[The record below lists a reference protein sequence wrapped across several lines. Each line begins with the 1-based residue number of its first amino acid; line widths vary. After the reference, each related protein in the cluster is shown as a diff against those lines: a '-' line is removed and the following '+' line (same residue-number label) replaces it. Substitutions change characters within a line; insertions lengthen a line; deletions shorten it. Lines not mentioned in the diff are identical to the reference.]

1 MSESISIDDL
11 KVKYYM
17 TTNPIAV
24 NSNVNFP
31 GGIAVMTIKSIGNLV
46 VKQNRRPIGILTER
60 EIMECLANEKKIPN
74 KVLSKIVLQPF
85 FTVHPNTRILYA
97 ASTMIRKKGRI
108 LVFDQKAEADDDH
121 NENNNNYEQHTTKDD
136 DGNNT
141 ISYHHRQQ
149 LHYNKKNE
157 NEKLVG
163 IITASDMVRAF
174 SKTAANPSLESIM
187 TRRVFS
193 IDFDGRISSA
203 IDIMSKKRI
212 GSVIVNKGGMP
223 YGIFTERD
231 VLTRVL
237 PEEVGLHQKVGDY
250 CTKELI
256 TGDIGHMGISAA
268 DAVDTMRITKIKRLP
283 LRRDH
288 KIVGIVT
295 ARDLVELYLRQ
306 SL

>member
-1 MSESISIDDL
+1 MSEPISIDDL

-24 NSNVNFP
+24 NSDVNFP
-31 GGIAVMTIKSIGNLV
+31 GGIAVMTIKSIGNLIV
-46 VKQNRRPIGILTER
+46 NQNRRPIGILTER
-60 EIMECLANEKKIPN
+60 EIMECLASAKKIPN

-85 FTVHPNTRILYA
+85 FTVHPNTRILHA

-108 LVFDQKAEADDDH
+108 LVFDQKAEDDNDH
-121 NENNNNYEQHTTKDD
+121 NESNNNDERHTTKDD

-141 ISYHHRQQ
+141 ISYHYRQQ

-193 IDFDGRISSA
+193 IDYDSRISSA
-203 IDIMSKKRI
+203 IDIMSKKRL
-212 GSVIVNKGGMP
+212 GSIMVNKGGRP

-231 VLTRVL
+231 LLTRVL
-237 PEEVGLHQKVGDY
+237 SEEVRLDHQVGDY
-250 CTKELI
+250 CTNELI
-256 TGDIGHMGISAA
+256 TAEIGHMGISTA
-268 DAVDTMRITKIKRLP
+268 DAVQTMHIAKIKRLP

-288 KIVGIVT
+288 KIVAIVT
-295 ARDLVELYLRQ
+295 ARDLVELYQRQ
-306 SL
+306 S